1 MEQICTDLSCPNR
14 LKPFNI
20 SPWNGNDVLKWPL
33 SLSLWVVWCDNY
45 ALLDGPK
52 APPERWKNEIS
63 KPCSCRHIRVI
74 LQIHQ
79 WSRLK
84 NSPCLR
90 LDYFTHTLHTHTHTL
105 SLPLL
110 PLPQQRRFF
119 EIRLLVIELL
129 SQKMAPSNIWLGDL
143 TYFIGNSVTGN
154 WLGHKALCA
163 CPDAC
168 SEDEKLSFQY
178 ECASEHC
185 QGLE

>member
-1 MEQICTDLSCPNR
+1 MAISALEQKMEQICTDLSCPNR

-20 SPWNGNDVLKWPL
+20 FPWNGNDVLKWPL

-105 SLPLL
+105 SLS
-110 PLPQQRRFF
+110 
-119 EIRLLVIELL
+119 L
-129 SQKMAPSNIWLGDL
+129 SPPPPPTSTKEVLWDKTTCDRTLI
-143 TYFIGNSVTGN
+143 
-154 WLGHKALCA
+154 
-163 CPDAC
+163 
-168 SEDEKLSFQY
+168 SEDGTFKYLIGRPDLF
-178 ECASEHC
+178 HW
-185 QGLE
+185 